1 MKKTLA
7 LALVST
13 MTLVGCK
20 TVPTTDKMYS
30 TAYSVGCASGMV
42 ATETKV
48 DDKSREAIIEVVSIV
63 KEVTPIE
70 GKSFQDVWVPVAMR
84 YTEAMVK
91 AGRLDPTQATLVVGG
106 ITIAA
111 TGLDY
116 VFKAYPKARMYE
128 ELVAAA
134 INGFSE
140 GFLTTFK
147 PVNTDARSVVE
158 YDRAAYSYLKEKYVD
173 K

>member
-1 MKKTLA
+1 MKKTLV
-7 LALVST
+7 LALVAA

-20 TVPTTDKMYS
+20 TVPTTDKMYA

-42 ATETKV
+42 AAETKV
-48 DDKSREAIIEVVSIV
+48 DDKSREVIIEVVSIV
-63 KEVTPIE
+63 KEVIPAA
-70 GKSFQDVWVPVAMR
+70 GKSFQDAWVPVAKA
-84 YTEAMVK
+84 YTETMVK
-91 AGRLDPTQATLVVGG
+91 AGRLDPTQAILVVGG
-106 ITIAA
+106 VTIAA

-116 VFKAYPKARMYE
+116 VFKAYPKARTYE

-134 INGFSE
+134 VNGFSE

-147 PVNTDARSVVE
+147 PLDTDVRSAVE
-158 YDRAAYSYLKEKYVD
+158 YDKAAYSYLKGKFID